1 ATHGEIWGLFS
12 IQRPTTGNGSGKMTV
27 RPLNKIKTVS
37 PATYNSETLI
47 SKVTKNTVAAVIN
60 DSTGIANDVAFNN
73 NGGTL
78 AGYCGIVADNFI
90 GAGVI
95 SPGGSGIGKLNYYAN
110 TSGGTYSLTENY
122 MANATG
128 KVIAGKDFDQIS
140 LASADGTLDVSGLSL
155 NFTANYSP
163 QLNDTITLIT
173 ATKAVTGTLSAIAL
187 PANWH
192 LVYETKAVKAIY
204 DNQTSIPVDTKNNFN
219 AYGIHNAIIVK
230 KGFGSNISIQ
240 NALGQQLLRI
250 NASSDFEKIT
260 LKKGIYFVSNKT
272 KTFKVIVK

>member
-1 ATHGEIWGLFS
+1 
-12 IQRPTTGNGSGKMTV
+12 
-27 RPLNKIKTVS
+27 
-37 PATYNSETLI
+37 
-47 SKVTKNTVAAVIN
+47 
-60 DSTGIANDVAFNN
+60 
-73 NGGTL
+73 
-78 AGYCGIVADNFI
+78 
-90 GAGVI
+90 
-95 SPGGSGIGKLNYYAN
+95 
-110 TSGGTYSLTENY
+110 